1 MPTIYID
8 MDGVVA
14 DWDSAARA
22 VIGDRVKDLNNR
34 WPDEDWQQ
42 IKTIEH
48 FYRDLPKMPRADDL
62 MLIAKAFRD
71 NLGWN
76 LKMLTAI
83 PRENDMPNAFHDKIK
98 WMGQYYPGIDVI
110 FGPYS
115 KDKQRHCQPGDILV
129 DDRKSNIEE
138 WENAGGTVVR
148 VTADY
153 DKAISDLEDIYNRL
167 ATRINIDS
175 LLYLD

>member
-1 MPTIYID
+1 MPTLYID

-14 DWDSAARA
+14 DWDAAARA
-22 VIGDRVKDLNNR
+22 AIGDRVKDLNNR
-34 WPDEDWQQ
+34 WPDEDWQL
-42 IKTIEH
+42 IKKIEH
-48 FYRDLPKMPRADDL
+48 FYRDLPKMPKADEL
-62 MLIAKAFRD
+62 MYIAQAFRD
-71 NLGWN
+71 NLKWD

-98 WMGQYYPGIDVI
+98 WMDKYYPGIDVC

-115 KDKQRHCQPGDILV
+115 HDKKLHCRPGDILV
-129 DDRKSNIEE
+129 DDRLSNIQE
-138 WENAGGTVVR
+138 WESVGGTAIR

-153 DKAISDLEDIYNRL
+153 DQAIAELESLYNRIVNI
-167 ATRINIDS
+167 TNIDN